1 MSNNVMLKDVV
12 INWPKLDAPVSPFG
26 APQWEIQ
33 VELSDD
39 QMKDMTSMGLKVKS
53 ADGKNTMSLKRR
65 AVKQDGSANDPVR
78 LVDAQ
83 KMPMANRSGI
93 GNGSKGN
100 VIVYVMDY
108 EFAGNKGKTAILTAV
123 QITDLVEYQSSG
135 LDFDMI
141 EDAAGSSDVAF

>member
-1 MSNNVMLKDVV
+1 MSNNVTLKDVV

-39 QMKDMTSMGLKVKS
+39 QMKDMTSMGLKGKS

-65 AVKQDGSANDPVR
+65 AVKQDWSANDPVR

-83 KMPMANRSGI
+83 KMPRLIAQVS
-93 GNGSKGN
+93 
-100 VIVYVMDY
+100 VMVLK
-108 EFAGNKGKTAILTAV
+108 AM
-123 QITDLVEYQSSG
+123 SS
-135 LDFDMI
+135 
-141 EDAAGSSDVAF
+141 ST